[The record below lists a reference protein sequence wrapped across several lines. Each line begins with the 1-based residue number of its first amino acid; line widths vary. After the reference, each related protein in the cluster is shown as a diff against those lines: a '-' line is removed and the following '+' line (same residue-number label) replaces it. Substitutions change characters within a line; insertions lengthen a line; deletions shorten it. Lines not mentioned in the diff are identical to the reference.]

1 MNLRTNINKIHS
13 DLTSRFNDVSLLE
26 KSNVS
31 LGNYFEISIVENNK
45 NLKIILS
52 KKSIDNDNFSWCYFS
67 NPDNELSTLVE
78 RQSNVNNFVHIV
90 EDIFEKNRFD
100 SEYLEKIK

>member
-52 KKSIDNDNFSWCYFS
+52 KKSIDNDNFSWSYFS